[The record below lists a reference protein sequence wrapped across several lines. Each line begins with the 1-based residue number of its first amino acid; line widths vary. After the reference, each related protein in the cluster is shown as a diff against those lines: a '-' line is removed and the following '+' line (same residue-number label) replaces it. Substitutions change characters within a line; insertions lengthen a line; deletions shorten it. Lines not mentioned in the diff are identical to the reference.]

1 MDKKLVKDEIENDI
15 EEEKEVGIQFKN
27 QKNQYKK

>member
-1 MDKKLVKDEIENDI
+1 MDKKLVENEIENDI

-27 QKNQYKK
+27 QKNQQKK

>member
-1 MDKKLVKDEIENDI
+1 MDKKLVENEIENDI